1 MAPGEGTM
9 MSWFWLNIPL
19 MVVFFGCWAGI
30 PLWHTLTRWD
40 AELTAKHAEAAAPAV
55 AEPVFAPP
63 AATAAAHGPAAW
75 PTRQLPTREA
85 GKFRWP
91 DGSAGAEPVCW
102 PGCSMRPG
110 LSWAGG
116 TRFPRHWPPVPAA
129 PPEPRAPGSAA
140 CGPGGTAA
148 DGS

>member
-40 AELTAKHAEAAAPAV
+40 AELTAKYAEVAVTAV

-63 AATAAAHGPAAW
+63 APATAAAHRAGRLAYAAVAGP
-75 PTRQLPTREA
+75 RGR
-85 GKFRWP
+85 
-91 DGSAGAEPVCW
+91 
-102 PGCSMRPG
+102 
-110 LSWAGG
+110 
-116 TRFPRHWPPVPAA
+116 
-129 PPEPRAPGSAA
+129 
-140 CGPGGTAA
+140 
-148 DGS
+148 